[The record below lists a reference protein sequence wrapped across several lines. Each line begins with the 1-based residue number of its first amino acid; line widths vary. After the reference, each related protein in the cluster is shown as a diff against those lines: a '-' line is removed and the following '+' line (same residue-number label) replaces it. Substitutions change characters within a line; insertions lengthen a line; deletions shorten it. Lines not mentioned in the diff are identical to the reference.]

1 MNIKISMPEILIIF
15 SLMIYPLSVH
25 FSILAFA
32 LGLMARITDYLMNY
46 SEKLK
51 KSESINESVEEVA
64 AVLKGLFNVN
74 KD

>member
-1 MNIKISMPEILIIF
+1 MPEILIIF
-15 SLMIYPLSVH
+15 SLMMYPLSVP
-25 FSILAFA
+25 FSILAFT
-32 LGLMARITDYLMNY
+32 LGLMARIIDYLMSY

-64 AVLKGLFNVN
+64 EVLKDLFNVN